1 MRLVYFAIFSFIF
14 LSTKA
19 QQEKNIEIGDTVF
32 FAEITTENFEYIDL
46 FKKTRCALN
55 FPDFFQ
61 FESEEF
67 YQKFYLT
74 GDFDASR
81 MPAEYANTWAVIKHI
96 ALFPDEMEDQQN
108 KLIVIALLPDGKS
121 TAHITE
127 KAFEEGEV
135 LMHL

>member
-1 MRLVYFAIFSFIF
+1 MRIIYFAIFSFIF
-14 LSTKA
+14 LSTQA
-19 QQEKNIEIGDTVF
+19 QQEKSIEIGDTVF
-32 FAEITTENFEYIDL
+32 FADNTNESYEYIDL
-46 FKKTRCALN
+46 FRKTRCALN

-61 FESEEF
+61 FESDEF

-81 MPAEYANTWAVIKHI
+81 MPSKYAGTWAVIKHI
-96 ALFPDEMEDQQN
+96 ALFPDENDELPN

-127 KAFEEGEV
+127 KAFEMGEV
-135 LMHL
+135 LMRL

>member
-1 MRLVYFAIFSFIF
+1 MRIFILLF
-14 LSTKA
+14 LLTTVSIAFA

-32 FAEITTENFEYIDL
+32 FAQTDSANFEYIDI
-46 FKKTRCALN
+46 FKKTRCALGFPN
-55 FPDFFQ
+55 FWP

-81 MPAEYANTWAVIKHI
+81 MPASYAGSWAVIKHI
-96 ALFPDEMEDQQN
+96 VMIPDEYEKKQN
-108 KLIVIALLPDGKS
+108 NLMVIALLPDGKS

-127 KAFEEGEV
+127 KAFESGEV
-135 LMHL
+135 LMRL